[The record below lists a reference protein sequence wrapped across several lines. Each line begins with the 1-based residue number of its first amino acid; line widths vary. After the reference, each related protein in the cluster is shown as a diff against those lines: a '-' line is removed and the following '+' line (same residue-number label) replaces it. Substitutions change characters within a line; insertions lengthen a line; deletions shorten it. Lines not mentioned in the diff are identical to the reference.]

1 MLLLNSHRVPGSL
14 PARNLLLRA
23 LPKDGLGRIFP
34 YLQRVELPHRTIVL
48 RSDSSVEFVYFVE
61 AGTVSMISTL
71 ENGAEIEVG
80 MVGFEGFIGLS
91 VLLGA
96 PTSPIEGVVQVSGTA
111 LRLSATAF
119 RAALSDIPELRN
131 LLLRY
136 VDGFHVQVSQTATCN
151 SHHQI
156 EQRLA
161 RWILMTHDR
170 VEGDHFLMKQNFMAL
185 MLGVQRPGVT
195 LALGV
200 LQRAGLVRHGK
211 GIMEVLDR
219 SGLEAASCECHKRV
233 QRRFEWLM
241 GSRPH

>member
-1 MLLLNSHRVPGSL
+1 MFLLNSHRAAGTF
-14 PARNLLLRA
+14 PAKNLLLRA
-23 LPKDGLGRIFP
+23 LSKDSRGKILP
-34 YLQRVELPHRTIVL
+34 YLQRVELPHGTIVL
-48 RSDSSVEFVYFVE
+48 RSDRPVEFVYFVE
-61 AGTVSMISTL
+61 AGTVSMISIL
-71 ENGAEIEVG
+71 ENGAGIEVG
-80 MVGFEGFIGLS
+80 MVGFEGFVGLS

-96 PTSPIEGVVQVSGTA
+96 PTSQIEGVVQVSGAA
-111 LRLSATAF
+111 LSLSATAF
-119 RAALSDIPELRN
+119 RAILSDIPELLN

-170 VEGDHFLMKQNFMAL
+170 VEGDQFLMRQNFMAL

-200 LQRAGLVRHGK
+200 LQRAGLVRHDK
-211 GIMEVLDR
+211 GVMEVLDR

-233 QRRFEWLM
+233 QRRFEWLL